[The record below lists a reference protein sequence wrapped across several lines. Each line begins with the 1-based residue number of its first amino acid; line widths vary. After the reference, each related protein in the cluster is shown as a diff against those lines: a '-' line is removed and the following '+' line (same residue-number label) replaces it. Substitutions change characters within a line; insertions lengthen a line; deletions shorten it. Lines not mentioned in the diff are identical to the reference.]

1 MVRAGFGLKPV
12 LAIHLALLL
21 GSAALL
27 TSLAANRLLRHGM
40 LVEFAGSRQGVLLE
54 LAERLPAICPALLTR
69 QPCPEL
75 AAWERDRA
83 RLHPSLH
90 ALTVLDG
97 AGRPVV
103 STEPGAGWDGLAG
116 GAASAP
122 PGMPA
127 GWELVDL
134 GRGERGLRTDVPL
147 GSDGWRLQGTFL
159 LAETERASG
168 RTTASIVLYSLL
180 AAGGLLL
187 VGFAALWRLVV
198 RPLDRLL
205 RVAERASEQGDL
217 AWLQDAD
224 LGNEVGRLGLSLGRM
239 AKRIEADRDQLRA
252 QIAELERLNAH
263 LHQTQ
268 QGLVRTEKLAS
279 VGRLAAGLAHEVG
292 NPIAAVLGYVGML
305 RTERI
310 PPEEQADML
319 QRVEREVERVDRII
333 RDLLAYS
340 RPGRGHVGPHAPAAL
355 VEDALGLLRP
365 QKKWK
370 TITCALEL
378 PADLPAVLVDP
389 DLLRQVL
396 VNLLLNALDA
406 LPEAGHLWV
415 RAAVAE
421 AEPAGGAR
429 WVGGEPASFGLG
441 ELHAVQLPRGGASLP
456 AGRRVVVFSVTDDG
470 SGIAPQDLPRVF
482 DPFFTTKE
490 PGRGTGLGLAIC
502 QSAVASL
509 GGEIWAW
516 SRPGLGTQLAF
527 FVPVEDPPRL

>member
-1 MVRAGFGLKPV
+1 MVRAGIGLKPL
-12 LAIHLALLL
+12 LALHLAVLL
-21 GSAALL
+21 GLGALL
-27 TSLAANRLLRHGM
+27 MSLAANRLLRYGM
-40 LVEFAGSRQGVLLE
+40 LVEFANSRRGVLLE
-54 LAERLPAICPALLTR
+54 LGERLPAVCPGLLAR
-69 QPCPEL
+69 QPCPGL
-75 AAWERDRA
+75 AAWTRA
-83 RLHPSLH
+83 RTRLHPDLH
-90 ALTVLDG
+90 ALTVLDP
-97 AGRPVV
+97 AGRPAV
-103 STEPGAGWDGLAG
+103 SSEPGAGWDGLAG
-116 GAASAP
+116 GSASSP
-122 PGMPA
+122 PGLPA
-127 GWELVDL
+127 GWEIVEL
-134 GRGERGLRTDVPL
+134 GRQARGLRTDVPV
-147 GSDGWRLQGTFL
+147 GGGGWRLQGTFL
-159 LAETERASG
+159 LADTDRAA
-168 RTTASIVLYSLL
+168 RRATASIALYAFLV
-180 AAGGLLL
+180 AGGLVLL
-187 VGFAALWRLVV
+187 GFGLLWRLVV

-205 RVAERASEQGDL
+205 RVAERASEEGDL
-217 AWLQDAD
+217 AWLRDAD

-239 AKRIEADRDQLRA
+239 ARRIEADRDRLRA

-292 NPIAAVLGYVGML
+292 NPIAAVLGYVSML

-310 PPEEQADML
+310 PPEEAADML
-319 QRVEREVERVDRII
+319 RRVEREVERVDRII

-340 RPGRGHVGPHAPAAL
+340 RPGRGSVAPHAPAAL
-355 VEDALGLLRP
+355 VDDALGLLRP

-370 TITCALEL
+370 SITCAVEL
-378 PADLPAVLVDP
+378 SADLPAVQVDA

-406 LPEAGHLWV
+406 LPEGGHLWV

-421 AEPAGGAR
+421 AEPAGETR

-441 ELHAVQLPRGGASLP
+441 ELHAIQLPRGGAGLP
-456 AGRRVVVFSVTDDG
+456 AGRRAVVFSVTDDG
-470 SGIAPQDLPRVF
+470 AGIAPQDLPHVF

-516 SRPGLGTQLAF
+516 SRPGLGTQVAF
-527 FVPVEDPPRL
+527 FVPAVAPPGL